1 MKKFSHKLEIMLKK
15 LLGLIMMLVFS
26 AIGVAETDISQ
37 IASDYPY
44 KDSAIM
50 ATVLGTPSEQ
60 HYKFKNPKGP
70 KVRKFKTTKTIP
82 EILRQ
87 WSDYEYGV

>member
-1 MKKFSHKLEIMLKK
+1 MERRNVKKFSHKLEIMLKK

-70 KVRKFKTTKTIP
+70 KVRKFKTT
-82 EILRQ
+82 
-87 WSDYEYGV
+87 